1 MRKRS
6 MMLTSAGAGVLMFL
20 FAAPAVAA
28 PTDDTPVTFEVSAG
42 SLDVS
47 APAGPVDLGNAPPGG
62 TITGLLGPV
71 SVSDTR
77 GGATSDWTA
86 SVYATDFTVAA
97 LTIPFSALAYWS
109 GPASAPG
116 SGGGTFTPGQP
127 AEADRVALT
136 GTAGAAVTAFSH
148 SGGTG
153 GSTVT
158 WNPTLVISIPLTA
171 QTGTYTGTVTHQ
183 VA

>member
-6 MMLTSAGAGVLMFL
+6 MTLTSAGAGVLMFL
-20 FAAPAVAA
+20 LAAPAVAA
-28 PTDDTPVTFEVSAG
+28 PTDDTPITFEVSAG

-62 TITGLLGPV
+62 EITGQLGPV

-97 LTIPFSALAYWS
+97 LTIPFSALEYWS
-109 GPASAPG
+109 GAGTAP
-116 SGGGTFTPGQP
+116 SGGGTFTPGQLT
-127 AEADRVALT
+127 EDDRVTLT
-136 GTAGAAVTAFSH
+136 GTAGTAVTAFSH

-171 QTGTYTGTVTHQ
+171 QTGTYNGTVTHQ